1 MRFNIRMSG
10 LGGQGMV
17 TAANILGSAAVK
29 DGKHSIVIPFFG
41 AEKRLAPTES
51 YVRISTEE
59 VYEKGEV
66 TYPNVILVFHEE
78 VITKGKCY
86 TMPFYEGL
94 QQDGLLIINASD
106 EILSEQDAQ
115 SLKERNTKIFYV
127 PASRIALDVAGTEL
141 ATNMTMLGALIGATD
156 IVTLD
161 SLEKAIAERF
171 GERKFVAS
179 ATTAAL
185 DDVLKRKYTKAQ
197 ELVEKNMEAV
207 RVASKLLKSVE
218 STPFIAKLAEVYAT
232 GCKRCK

>member
-1 MRFNIRMSG
+1 MRFDIRMSG

-51 YVRISTEE
+51 YVRISSEE

-66 TYPNVILVFHEE
+66 TYPNVIMVFHEE

-94 QQDGLLIINASD
+94 QQDGLLIINDSD
-106 EILSEQDAQ
+106 EISLSKRDTQ
-115 SLKERNTKIFYV
+115 SLKERNARIFYV
-127 PASRIALDVAGTEL
+127 PASQIALDVAGTEL
-141 ATNMTMLGALIGATD
+141 ATNMAMLGALVGATD
-156 IVTLD
+156 IVTFD

-185 DDVLKRKYTKAQ
+185 DDVLKRKYARAQ

-207 RVASKLLKSVE
+207 RAASRSIKS
-218 STPFIAKLAEVYAT
+218 S
-232 GCKRCK
+232 

>member
-1 MRFNIRMSG
+1 M
-10 LGGQGMV
+10 
-17 TAANILGSAAVK
+17 
-29 DGKHSIVIPFFG
+29 IPFFG

-51 YVRISTEE
+51 YVRISSEE

-66 TYPNVILVFHEE
+66 TYPNVIMVFHEE

-94 QQDGLLIINASD
+94 QQDGLLIINDSD
-106 EILSEQDAQ
+106 EISLSKRDTQ
-115 SLKERNTKIFYV
+115 SLKERNARIFYV
-127 PASRIALDVAGTEL
+127 PASQIALDVAGTEL
-141 ATNMTMLGALIGATD
+141 ATNMAMLGALVGATD
-156 IVTLD
+156 IVTFD

-185 DDVLKRKYTKAQ
+185 DDVLKRKYARAQ

-207 RVASKLLKSVE
+207 RAASRSIKS
-218 STPFIAKLAEVYAT
+218 S
-232 GCKRCK
+232 

>member
-1 MRFNIRMSG
+1 MRFDIRMSG

-29 DGKHSIVIPFFG
+29 DGKHSVVIPFFG

-51 YVRISTEE
+51 YVRISSEE

-66 TYPNVILVFHEE
+66 NYPNVIMVFHEE

-94 QQDGLLIINASD
+94 QQDGLLMVNSSD
-106 EILSEQDAQ
+106 EIMSERDTQ
-115 SLKERNTKIFYV
+115 SLKKRNAKIFYV
-127 PASRIALDVAGTEL
+127 PASQIALDVAGTEL
-141 ATNMTMLGALIGATD
+141 ATNMALLGSLVGATD
-156 IVTLD
+156 IVTFD
-161 SLEKAIAERF
+161 SMEKAIAERF
-171 GERKFVAS
+171 GKGKFVAS

-185 DDVLKRKYTKAQ
+185 DDVLKRKYAKAQ

-207 RVASKLLKSVE
+207 RVASK
-218 STPFIAKLAEVYAT
+218 FIKE
-232 GCKRCK
+232 C

>member
-1 MRFNIRMSG
+1 MRFDIRMSG

-51 YVRISTEE
+51 YVRISSEE

-66 TYPNVILVFHEE
+66 TYPNVIMVFHEE

-94 QQDGLLIINASD
+94 QQDGLLIINDSD
-106 EILSEQDAQ
+106 EISLSERNTQ
-115 SLKERNTKIFYV
+115 SLKERNARIFYV
-127 PASRIALDVAGTEL
+127 PASQIALDVAGTEL
-141 ATNMTMLGALIGATD
+141 ATNMAMLGALVGATD
-156 IVTLD
+156 IVTFD

-185 DDVLKRKYTKAQ
+185 DDVLKRKYARAQ

-207 RVASKLLKSVE
+207 RVAAKSIKD
-218 STPFIAKLAEVYAT
+218 S
-232 GCKRCK
+232 